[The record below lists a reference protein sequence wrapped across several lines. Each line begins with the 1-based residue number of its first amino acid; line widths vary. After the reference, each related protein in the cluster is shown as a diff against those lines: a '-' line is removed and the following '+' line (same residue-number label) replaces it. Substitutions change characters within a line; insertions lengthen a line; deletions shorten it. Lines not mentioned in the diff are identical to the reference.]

1 MTDSLLHLLSDLVP
15 QLVLVEL
22 RLPVLPVEDAGHGA
36 LDAAPQVLVR
46 GLRKVAMRSVLSK
59 PSQRTTRGLPQYF
72 TVKCHFIWE
81 SLYVT

>member
-1 MTDSLLHLLSDLVP
+1 MSTKPLTYSLLHLLPDLVP

-46 GLRKVAMRSVLSK
+46 WLRTVGMGCGQYSV
-59 PSQRTTRGLPQYF
+59 QY
-72 TVKCHFIWE
+72 I
-81 SLYVT
+81 